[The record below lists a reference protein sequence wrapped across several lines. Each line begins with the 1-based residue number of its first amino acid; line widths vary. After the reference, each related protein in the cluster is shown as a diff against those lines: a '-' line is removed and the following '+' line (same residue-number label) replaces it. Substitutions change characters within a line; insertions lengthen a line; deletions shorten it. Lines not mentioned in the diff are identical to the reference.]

1 MPMMRLFFF
10 SAVIGSCH
18 PYHKLVGG
26 FSVRKEIKISEESAF
41 NYQIDC
47 RNPRDLKELILAP
60 TTNL

>member
-1 MPMMRLFFF
+1 MTREF
-10 SAVIGSCH
+10 SSFTVFESYH

-26 FSVRKEIKISEESAF
+26 KNARKSIEIRREGAF
-41 NYQIDC
+41 NRQIDC